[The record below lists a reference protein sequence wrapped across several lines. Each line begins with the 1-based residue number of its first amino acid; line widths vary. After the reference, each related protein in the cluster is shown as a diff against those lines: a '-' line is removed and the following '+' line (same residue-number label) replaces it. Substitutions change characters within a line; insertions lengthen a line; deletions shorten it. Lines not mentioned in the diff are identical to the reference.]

1 MNKKLLA
8 IAVGA
13 AISVPTVALAEG
25 PTVYG
30 KINLDVE
37 MQSYDPEPAA
47 PNNDSV
53 WKLDSNASRLGVKG
67 DFDLDVGGLQA
78 VYKAEFQIHVDDG
91 DSGGQVFSQR
101 NIYGGLKGGF
111 GQVIAGKFDTP
122 LKTSQGKV
130 DQFNDLDG
138 DISSFMT
145 GDERANNIVQY
156 SSPTLAD
163 AFTVTVATIFNED
176 NDDFDDNGENE
187 NGLTDTISASVVF
200 ESGPLYVALAQDID
214 NAYESLDAD
223 ETGAAETIDIT
234 RLTGMFKA
242 DAFEVGAIYQIAT
255 ENANTGDDGEDT
267 SMLLS
272 GAFKVGKGKI
282 KAQYGMTDGD
292 LSENELTTT
301 SIGYDHKLSK
311 ASKVFVY
318 YTMDEDKDGATGDTD
333 ETDTFAVGLE
343 HKF

>member
-8 IAVGA
+8 IAVGTA
-13 AISVPTVALAEG
+13 VSVPAVALAEG

-53 WKLDSNASRLGVKG
+53 WQLDSNASRLGVKG
-67 DFDLDVGGLQA
+67 DFDLDVAGLKA
-78 VYKAEFQIHVDDG
+78 VYQAEFQIHVDDG
-91 DSGGQVFSQR
+91 DNGGQVFSQR
-101 NIYGGLKGGF
+101 NIFAGLEGGF
-111 GQVIAGKFDTP
+111 GQLIAGKFDTP

-145 GDERANNIVQY
+145 GDERADNIVQY
-156 SSPTLAD
+156 SSPAIAD
-163 AFTVTVATIFNED
+163 AFTISVATIFNED
-176 NDDFDDNGENE
+176 NDDFDADGENE
-187 NGLTDTISASVVF
+187 NGLTDTISASVVY
-200 ESGPLYVALAQDID
+200 ETGPIYVALAHDID
-214 NAYESLDAD
+214 NAYEGLDAD
-223 ETGAAETIDIT
+223 DTGNAETIDIT

-255 ENANTGDDGEDT
+255 ENANVGDDGEDST
-267 SMLLS
+267 MLVS

-282 KAQYGMTDGD
+282 KAQYGITEGD

-301 SIGYDHKLSK
+301 SVGYDHKLSK

-318 YTMDEDKDGATGDTD
+318 YTMDEDKDGASGDSE